1 MLGGNV
7 PQHSYTV
14 RTDTQISSPQSR
26 RLQQAKA
33 NPTERRRK
41 KSPHNSPTRLG
52 RCSVCACSARSQFPL
67 PRWRAAN
74 VSQQPNRSASAPPS
88 VVHKPAS
95 SFIHNR
101 VDQLRAGAVAS
112 APKARH
118 RLVRSPN
125 RAPSAASPSAPPW
138 RTAPASHPLG
148 TVRVCVRDGE

>member
-1 MLGGNV
+1 MFPNTATPYAPIHRFHPPKADGGSKRKRIQPREEEKSLHTTLQRDWGAV
-7 PQHSYTV
+7 QCV
-14 RTDTQISSPQSR
+14 R
-26 RLQQAKA
+26 
-33 NPTERRRK
+33 
-41 KSPHNSPTRLG
+41 G
-52 RCSVCACSARSQFPL
+52 SARSQFPL

-125 RAPSAASPSAPPW
+125 RAPSAANPSAPPW
-138 RTAPASHPLG
+138 RTVPATHPLG
-148 TVRVCVRDGE
+148 TVRACVRDGE